1 MAAPGGGLQK
11 AVEAQ
16 TDPITKAMSPKPR
29 PNKKANV
36 ALEMLMQSSTYILA
50 RLDLHLLMRT
60 AWRFL
65 VGLEAFSAGLARGGP
80 AGVRFMQHVE

>member
-1 MAAPGGGLQK
+1 MAAPRGGLQK

-16 TDPITKAMSPKPR
+16 TDPIAKAMSPKPR

-50 RLDLHLLMRT
+50 RLDLHLLMEK
-60 AWRFL
+60 AEQFWRDWTDASYPIEL
-65 VGLEAFSAGLARGGP
+65 SKNGLAR
-80 AGVRFMQHVE
+80 HL